1 MTKVIFKIAATVLFF
16 IIGKLS
22 AQTTN
27 IGEMSILPGTELA
40 TVADFDNKPTGD
52 FINDGQF
59 TIYSNYNNDGL
70 VTFNPKETSGLTY
83 FKGSSTAQI
92 ISGNELSEFNNVR
105 FENRMVQPAFLLS
118 TEISIHGVSDFYKGV
133 VSNKDSGGIVIFEA
147 NAVHKNTNDDSYV
160 DGYVD
165 YIGKNEFQFPIGD
178 GGYFR
183 PSALSQSSIS
193 KDFFKSRYVFEN
205 SNELR
210 PRMQK
215 EESITLINPNEYWKV
230 ESNQAVIDLALTL
243 KWSNNTTP
251 NELTREDS
259 GYTLAIVNWDEAQAK
274 WVHYTSAVDNQ
285 NETVT
290 AAINKT
296 GIFTLGKVKT
306 TAATTD
312 VIVYNAISPNG
323 DGKND
328 YFNIEGLENFPD
340 NSVQIF
346 NRYGVKVF
354 ETTNYGANGNWFR
367 GISEGRVTTA
377 KNEGLPTGTYFYVL
391 KYKTNNGDYKD
402 KAGYLY
408 ISNN

>member
-1 MTKVIFKIAATVLFF
+1 MAKIFFKIITTVLFF

-22 AQTTN
+22 AQTIN
-27 IGEMSILPGTELA
+27 IGEISILPGTELA

-59 TIYSNYNNDGL
+59 TVYSNYNNDGL
-70 VTFNPKETSGLTY
+70 VTFNPKTASGLTY
-83 FKGSSTAQI
+83 FKGLAGAQI
-92 ISGNELSEFNNVR
+92 ISGSELSEFNNVR
-105 FENRMVQPAFLLS
+105 FENRTIQPAFLLS
-118 TEISIHGVSDFYKGV
+118 AEISIHGVSDFYKGI
-133 VSNKDSGGIVIFEA
+133 VSNNNSDGIIVFET
-147 NAVHKNTNDDSYV
+147 NATHKNTSDDSYV
-160 DGYVD
+160 DGYVEC
-165 YIGKNEFQFPIGD
+165 IGKNEFQFPIGD

-183 PSALSQSSIS
+183 PSAFNQSSIS
-193 KDFFKSRYVFEN
+193 KDFFKSKYVLEN
-205 SNELR
+205 SNKLHSHT
-210 PRMQK
+210 QK
-215 EESITLINPNEYWKV
+215 EEMITLINTNEYWSI

-243 KWSNNTTP
+243 TWNSNTTP
-251 NELTREDS
+251 DELTREDL
-259 GYTLAIVNWDEAQAK
+259 GYTLAIVNWDDAQAK
-274 WVHYTSAVDNQ
+274 WVHYASAVDNQ

-306 TAATTD
+306 STTED
-312 VIVYNAISPNG
+312 VVVYNAISPNG

-328 YFNIEGLENFPD
+328 YFNIEGLEKFSD
-340 NSVQIF
+340 NSLQIF

-354 ETTNYGANGNWFR
+354 ETTNYGANGNWFT

-391 KYKTNNGDYKD
+391 KYKTFSGDYKD

-408 ISNN
+408 INND

>member
-1 MTKVIFKIAATVLFF
+1 MTKFILKIVTATLFF
-16 IIGKLS
+16 TIGKLS
-22 AQTTN
+22 AQTIN
-27 IGEMSILPGTELA
+27 IGEIAILSGTDFA
-40 TVADFDNKPTGD
+40 TVADFDNKSTGD

-59 TIYSNYNNDGL
+59 TVYSNYNNDGL
-70 VTFNPKETSGLTY
+70 VTFSPKTASGLTY
-83 FKGSSTAQI
+83 FKGLAGAQT
-92 ISGNELSEFNNVR
+92 ISGSELSEFNNVR

-118 TEISIHGVSDFYKGV
+118 TEISIHGVSDFYKGI
-133 VSNKDSGGIVIFEA
+133 VSNNNSGGIVIFEA
-147 NAVHKNTNDDSYV
+147 NAAHKNTNDDSYV
-160 DGYVD
+160 DGYVECV
-165 YIGKNEFQFPIGD
+165 GKNEFQFPIGD

-183 PSALSQSSIS
+183 PSAFSQNSIS
-193 KDFFKSRYVFEN
+193 KDFFKSKYVLAN
-205 SNELR
+205 SNELH
-210 PRMQK
+210 PHIQK
-215 EESITLINPNEYWKV
+215 EELITLINTNEYWKV

-243 KWSNNTTP
+243 KWNTNTTP
-251 NELTREDS
+251 DELTREDS
-259 GYTLAIVNWDEAQAK
+259 DYTLAIVNWDDAQSK
-274 WVHYTSAVDNQ
+274 WVHYASAVDNQ

-306 TAATTD
+306 STTTD

-328 YFNIEGLENFPD
+328 YFNIEGLENFAD

-367 GISEGRVTTA
+367 GISDGRVTTA